1 MAGKYGFYL
10 QNFTDN
16 YFVLSKFNFPVDLI
30 RVNFVLISYKEVLFA
45 ILRTDRFEFLA
56 NDDTSID
63 NGFDLRL
70 SLGISRMQ
78 DTRIASINLRQRF
91 TIL

>member
-1 MAGKYGFYL
+1 MGFIYRIL
-10 QNFTDN
+10 LTIISF
-16 YFVLSKFNFPVDLI
+16 FLSSIFPYTI

-45 ILRTDRFEFLA
+45 ILRTDRFNFLA

-70 SLGISRMQ
+70 SFGISRMQ
-78 DTRIASINLRQRF
+78 DTRIPWINLRQRF
-91 TIL
+91 TTL